1 MGSKQRTLASSITFS
16 GKGLHTGEIVTMT
29 VHPAEANA
37 GIVFRR
43 VDLKDCPEVAALAHN
58 VCDTSRGTTIKSG
71 KAKVSTIEHIMAAL
85 WTMGVDNAL
94 IDIDAPEVPIMDG
107 SAREYSIEIEK
118 TGTVELDAER
128 LYFEVKEEFLF
139 EIPKKG
145 VEVRITP
152 AEEYSVNV
160 NVDYN
165 STVVGRQNARYDS
178 SVSFKEEIAPCR
190 TFVFLHEIEILLKL
204 GLIKGG
210 SVENAI
216 VVVEK
221 PISEGTKRRICKTFG
236 REDIEAEKGYLNHL
250 TLRFENEIARHK
262 LLDILGDLSLLGRRI
277 KGHVEALRPGHLAN
291 TQMAKQLEEKMVA
304 EEESKDNESND

>member
-1 MGSKQRTLASSITFS
+1 MGQKQRTLANPITFS
-16 GKGLHTGEIVTMT
+16 GKGLHTGEIVTM
-29 VHPAEANA
+29 VVQPAEANT
-37 GIVFRR
+37 GIIFRR
-43 VDLKDCPEVAALAHN
+43 TDLKGTPEVEALAHN
-58 VCDTSRGTTIKSG
+58 VCDTARGTTIKNG
-71 KAKVSTIEHIMAAL
+71 KAKVSTIEHLMAAL
-85 WTMGVDNAL
+85 WTMGVDNA
-94 IDIDAPEVPIMDG
+94 IVDIDAPEVPIMDG
-107 SAREYSIEIEK
+107 SARAYSIEIEK

-128 LYFEVKEEFLF
+128 VYFDVEEEFLF

-165 STVVGRQNARYDS
+165 SVVVGQQSAHFDNT
-178 SVSFKEEIAPCR
+178 VNFKEEIAPCR
-190 TFVFLHEIEILLKL
+190 TFVFLHEIELLLKL

-221 PISEGTKRRICKTFG
+221 PISDSTKKRICKTFG
-236 REDIEAEKGYLNHL
+236 REDIEVEKGYLNHL
-250 TLRFENEIARHK
+250 SLRFENEIARHK
-262 LLDILGDLSLLGRRI
+262 LLDILGDLALLGRRI

-291 TQMAKQLEEKMVA
+291 TQMAQQLEK
-304 EEESKDNESND
+304 KINENQTID